1 MRILVMGAGGVGGY
15 YGAMLAHAGND
26 VTFVARGAH
35 LAAMREKGL
44 ELRSQGQTV
53 RIAPA
58 RAVGDP
64 AEVGEV
70 DLALFTVKTYDT
82 ESAARALRP
91 AIGPG
96 TAVLTLQNGIDSV
109 DVLGRILG
117 EEHVLAGVTLIA
129 AAVVEPGVVQENGFS
144 RKVILGEARGE
155 ISERVDRVA
164 DVLRAASLEVE
175 TTASARQAIW
185 DKFVLVAAH
194 ATVSAACQTP
204 IGVTRK
210 TGEAMALYHRMFR
223 EVIALGRAEGLRF
236 APDMADRLVA
246 TFMGAPEGQTS
257 SMQRD
262 FANGRRVE
270 LEALT
275 GAVVRRAGRL
285 GVAVPSF
292 DALYAVLKVRA
303 RTFGGLPGDDAPDA

>member
-15 YGAMLAHAGND
+15 YGAILAHAGND

-44 ELRSQGQTV
+44 ELRTQGQTI
-53 RIAPA
+53 RISPA
-58 RAVGDP
+58 RAIENP
-64 AEVGEV
+64 AEAGEI

-91 AIGPG
+91 AIGAE

-109 DVLGRILG
+109 EILSRILG

-129 AAVVEPGVVQENGFS
+129 SAAVEPGVIQENGFS
-144 RKVILGEARGE
+144 RKVTLGEPGGGE
-155 ISERVDRVA
+155 ISERVQKIAEVF
-164 DVLRAASLEVE
+164 RAAGLDVE
-175 TTASARQAIW
+175 ATADARQAIW
-185 DKFVLVAAH
+185 NKFVLVAPH

-204 IGVTRK
+204 IGTTRQ

-223 EVIALGRAEGLRF
+223 EVIAVGKAEGLHF
-236 APDMADRLVA
+236 EPDMADQLVT

-262 FANGRRVE
+262 YANQRRVE

-275 GAVVRRAGRL
+275 GTVVRRAGSL
-285 GVAVPSF
+285 GVPVPSF
-292 DALYAVLKVRA
+292 GALYAVLKVRA
-303 RTFGGLPGDDAPDA
+303 RTFGGLPAEDVPS

>member
-1 MRILVMGAGGVGGY
+1 MRIMVMGTGGVGGY

-44 ELRSQGQTV
+44 ELRTQGQTI

-58 RAVGDP
+58 RAVENP
-64 AEVGEV
+64 AEAGEI
-70 DLALFTVKTYDT
+70 DLALFTVKTYDA

-91 AIGPG
+91 AIGPE

-109 DVLGRILG
+109 DILGRILG

-129 AAVVEPGVVQENGFS
+129 SAAVEPGVIQENGFS
-144 RKVILGEARGE
+144 RKVILGEAQGE
-155 ISERVDRVA
+155 ISPRVA
-164 DVLRAASLEVE
+164 AFAEVFRAAGIDVE
-175 TTASARQAIW
+175 ATAAARQAIW
-185 DKFVLVAAH
+185 DKFVLVAPH

-204 IGVTRK
+204 IGTTRK

-223 EVIALGRAEGLRF
+223 EVMAVGRAEGFHF

-262 FANGRRVE
+262 FANQRRVE

-275 GAVVRRAGRL
+275 GAVVRRAGSL
-285 GVAVPSF
+285 GVPVPSF
-292 DALYAVLKVRA
+292 EALYAVLNVRA
-303 RTFGGLPGDDAPDA
+303 RTFGGLPEVDT

>member
-1 MRILVMGAGGVGGY
+1 MRIVVMGAGGVGGY

-35 LAAMREKGL
+35 LAAIREKGL
-44 ELRSQGQTV
+44 ELRTQGQTI
-53 RIAPA
+53 RISPA
-58 RAVGDP
+58 RAVENP
-64 AEVGEV
+64 AEAGEV

-91 AIGPG
+91 AIGDE

-109 DVLGRILG
+109 EILGRILG

-129 AAVVEPGVVQENGFS
+129 SAAVEPGVIQENGFS
-144 RKVILGEARGE
+144 RKVILGEASGE
-155 ISERVDRVA
+155 ASERVRRFA
-164 DVLRAASLEVE
+164 EVLRGAGLDVE
-175 TTASARQAIW
+175 TTADARQAIW
-185 DKFVLVAAH
+185 DKFVLVAPH

-204 IGVTRK
+204 IGTTRK

-223 EVIALGRAEGLRF
+223 EVIAVGRAEGLHF

-262 FANGRRVE
+262 YANQRRVE

-275 GAVVRRAGRL
+275 GAVVRRGGSL
-285 GVAVPSF
+285 GVPVPSF

-303 RTFGGLPGDDAPDA
+303 RTFGGLPQDEV